1 MYQEKLDGARQEREQ
16 DQSSGPRQAADG
28 TAADGTA
35 VDAQSVNGGGGD
47 DPQGGRVEGARVPGG
62 AITLKAKPKRRAG
75 AGQPPPGSSNRGLGS
90 KARAGQTPLGLATET
105 KRAFASAITT
115 AATIVRQIDTE
126 DGWAWAR
133 GEEIKG
139 PVVSALN
146 AAEEQVRQS
155 PNFSDM
161 VTGDLALMKR
171 NGDQGKF
178 ESDCTTFAAT
188 MKPLVDKVQKEVAT
202 IMAQKAARQNVQNKS
217 TGTKRRNA

>member
-16 DQSSGPRQAADG
+16 EQSSGPGQAADG

-62 AITLKAKPKRRAG
+62 PKAKAKRR
-75 AGQPPPGSSNRGLGS
+75 AGQPPPGSGNRGLGS
-90 KARAGQTPLGLATET
+90 KAKAGQTPLGLATET
-105 KRAFASAITT
+105 RRAFASTITT

-139 PVVSALN
+139 QVVSALN

-155 PNFSDM
+155 QKFSDM
-161 VTGDLALMKR
+161 VTGDLAMMKR

-178 ESDCTTFAAT
+178 DSDCTTFAAT

-202 IMAQKAARQNVQNKS
+202 IMAQKFARQNVQNKS
-217 TGTKRRNA
+217 MGTKRRNA

>member
-16 DQSSGPRQAADG
+16 EQSSGPG
-28 TAADGTA
+28 LAADGTA

-75 AGQPPPGSSNRGLGS
+75 QPPPGSSNRGLGS
-90 KARAGQTPLGLATET
+90 KARARQTPLGLATET
-105 KRAFASAITT
+105 KKAFASAITT

-139 PVVSALN
+139 QVVSALN

-155 PNFSDM
+155 QNFSDM
-161 VTGDLALMKR
+161 VTGDLALMKKK
-171 NGDQGKF
+171 GDQGRF
-178 ESDCTTFAAT
+178 ESDCETFAAT
-188 MKPLVDKVQKEVAT
+188 MKPLVDKLQKEVAT
-202 IMAQKAARQNVQNKS
+202 IMAQKFARQNVQDNGV
-217 TGTKRRNA
+217 GTKRRNA

>member
-16 DQSSGPRQAADG
+16 EQSSGPGQAADG

-75 AGQPPPGSSNRGLGS
+75 QPPPGSSNRGLGS
-90 KARAGQTPLGLATET
+90 KARARQTPLGLATET

-139 PVVSALN
+139 QVVSAMN

-155 PNFSDM
+155 
-161 VTGDLALMKR
+161 
-171 NGDQGKF
+171 
-178 ESDCTTFAAT
+178 
-188 MKPLVDKVQKEVAT
+188 
-202 IMAQKAARQNVQNKS
+202 
-217 TGTKRRNA
+217 

>member
-1 MYQEKLDGARQEREQ
+1 M
-16 DQSSGPRQAADG
+16 
-28 TAADGTA
+28 
-35 VDAQSVNGGGGD
+35 
-47 DPQGGRVEGARVPGG
+47 EGARVPGG
-62 AITLKAKPKRRAG
+62 AITLKAKAKRR

-139 PVVSALN
+139 QVVSALN

-155 PNFSDM
+155 QNFSDM
-161 VTGDLALMKR
+161 VTGDLALMKK
-171 NGDQGKF
+171 NGDQGRF
-178 ESDCTTFAAT
+178 ESDCKTFAAT

-202 IMAQKAARQNVQNKS
+202 IMAQKFARQNVQNKS
-217 TGTKRRNA
+217 MGTKRRNA

>member
-47 DPQGGRVEGARVPGG
+47 DLEGGRVEGARVPGG

-75 AGQPPPGSSNRGLGS
+75 QPSPGSSNRGLGS

-139 PVVSALN
+139 QVVSALN

-155 PNFSDM
+155 QKFSDM
-161 VTGDLALMKR
+161 VTGDLALMKK
-171 NGDQGKF
+171 NSDQGTF
-178 ESDCTTFAAT
+178 DSDCETFAAT

>member
-16 DQSSGPRQAADG
+16 EQSSGPGQAADG

-75 AGQPPPGSSNRGLGS
+75 QPPPGSSNRGLGS

-115 AATIVRQIDTE
+115 AATIVKQIDTE

-155 PNFSDM
+155 QKFSDM
-161 VTGDLALMKR
+161 VTGDLAMMKR

-202 IMAQKAARQNVQNKS
+202 IMAQKFARQNVQNNGV
-217 TGTKRRNA
+217 GTKRRNA